1 MLVIDNLSTRL
12 KTLEQ
17 SPGIVL
23 KNWNHETTQLFFAT
37 CFTRPTLKTEIIQQ
51 PLIISTVG
59 LQIENEWDGPVEH
72 IQFNGF
78 EKGKRNESFCNWDV
92 NSNLCIQL
100 VYQFII
106 FFFLLLF
113 IYFFMPWFAGWIVA
127 LQFLDR
133 FGSGLS
139 FGRWNV
145 SFKTT
150 SPIFVPF
157 FKVYF
162 DGWLETA
169 PKQLITAELWTKK
182 LINNKTD
189 VNLLIEWQFFLCR
202 FVQEAQRR
210 LGRVLRHRPSVKVP
224 IRRRKL
230 TVSIH
235 FNSISA
241 VLVINRS
248 TAVRN
253 SLQLFQIPVLSS
265 CAGDYNKLTWDLDC
279 FFCFF
284 VLFLAG
290 YWLWRFQTVYGHVF
304 GSGGARRIVQTT
316 LSLLRQED
324 TDQDHQQRHRRQS
337 HQGILPLP
345 CFSYCLRN
353 QTLHLLDG
361 LDLFFFKNW

>member
-169 PKQLITAELWTKK
+169 PKPLITAELWTKK
-182 LINNKTD
+182 INK
-189 VNLLIEWQFFLCR
+189 
-202 FVQEAQRR
+202 
-210 LGRVLRHRPSVKVP
+210 
-224 IRRRKL
+224 
-230 TVSIH
+230 
-235 FNSISA
+235 
-241 VLVINRS
+241 
-248 TAVRN
+248 
-253 SLQLFQIPVLSS
+253 
-265 CAGDYNKLTWDLDC
+265 
-279 FFCFF
+279 
-284 VLFLAG
+284 
-290 YWLWRFQTVYGHVF
+290 
-304 GSGGARRIVQTT
+304 
-316 LSLLRQED
+316 
-324 TDQDHQQRHRRQS
+324 
-337 HQGILPLP
+337 
-345 CFSYCLRN
+345 
-353 QTLHLLDG
+353 
-361 LDLFFFKNW
+361 